1 MTWQHRIMR
10 RVEGDK
16 MTHWYSLCKAADN
29 LCEAA
34 KVTNGFIEL
43 CGNTT
48 ERLAKAIA
56 DYEGKG
62 EK

>member
-1 MTWQHRIMR
+1 MQVIEVRLSIIAR
-10 RVEGDK
+10 LRVADN
-16 MTHWYSLCKAADN
+16 LCKAADN

-34 KVTNGFIEL
+34 KATNGFIEL

-56 DYEGKG
+56 DYEKK
-62 EK
+62 EKK